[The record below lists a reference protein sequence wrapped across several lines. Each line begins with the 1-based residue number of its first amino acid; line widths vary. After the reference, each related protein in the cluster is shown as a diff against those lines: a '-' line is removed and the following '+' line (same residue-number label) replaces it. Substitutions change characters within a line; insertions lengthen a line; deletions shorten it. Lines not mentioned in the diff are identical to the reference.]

1 MEHLLP
7 ESFPKNKKS
16 KNLVVKFKEC
26 SATWLKCPISYLRQ
40 FRAIE
45 SPLKMMKNALDFM
58 LKALFVLEIS
68 KFSSW
73 IFGYVKKRLS
83 GQKLLVNYKIYDVKN
98 WVTNN
103 RNTHNINISRSKGT
117 QAMKFGQLIN
127 YSVRNILL
135 QKPRRNWG
143 RETSSRHL
151 FVFLKGFI

>member
-68 KFSSW
+68 KFLSW
-73 IFGYVKKRLS
+73 IFGYVEKRLS

-103 RNTHNINISRSKGT
+103 RNTHNINISISKGT